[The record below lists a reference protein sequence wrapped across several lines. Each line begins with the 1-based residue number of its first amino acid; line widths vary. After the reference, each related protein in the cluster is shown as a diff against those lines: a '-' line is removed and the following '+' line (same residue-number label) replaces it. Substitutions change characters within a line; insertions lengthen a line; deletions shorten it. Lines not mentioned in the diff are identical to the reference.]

1 MPHTLQKRDPFF
13 DNLKGILIYLVFAG
27 HCLSPYKEENAFCAY
42 LYQLI
47 FSFHMPLFLY
57 ISGYFSKHVT
67 RGAQTAYET
76 LILPAIPFELAYFF
90 LHWVTKADNFYPF
103 LTPIFAYWYLFVLF
117 GYRVLL
123 PYMVKLRAILP
134 ISILLALGVG
144 FNNQIGEYMTLSRFF
159 CLLPFFLLGY
169 YTNSQAMDR
178 LRHASGKLCFLLGL
192 AGVVSL
198 LAVWN
203 GQVIPLDFTLAAPY
217 ENAYG
222 LAGRLFQFA
231 LVILFSVALI
241 RFTPTKES
249 FLTRI
254 GNRTL
259 QIYLLHFYLVSII
272 QIVNPFT
279 QMHLLNAALMLVV
292 PALLTALLSTP
303 LVDVPYRLLIRYTR
317 LLLLKPQPQDS
328 SESPSHP

>member
-27 HCLSPYKEENAFCAY
+27 HCLSPYKEDNAFCAY

-57 ISGYFSKHVT
+57 ISGYFSKNVA
-67 RGAQTAYET
+67 RGAQTAYEA

-90 LHWVTKADNFYPF
+90 LHWVTNADNFYPF

-134 ISILLALGVG
+134 ISLLLALGVG
-144 FNNQIGEYMTLSRFF
+144 FNTQIGEYMTLSRFF
-159 CLLPFFLLGY
+159 CLLPCFLLGY
-169 YTNSQAMDR
+169 YTDSQVMDR
-178 LRHASGKLCFLLGL
+178 MRHANGKLAFLLGL

-198 LAVWN
+198 LVVWN
-203 GQVIPLDFTLAAPY
+203 GDLIPLQFTLADPY
-217 ENAYG
+217 ESVYG
-222 LAGRLFQFA
+222 LAGRLFQFSLA
-231 LVILFSVALI
+231 ILFSLALI

-254 GNRTL
+254 GRRTL
-259 QIYLLHFYLVSII
+259 QIYFLHFYLISVLEM
-272 QIVNPFT
+272 VNPFT
-279 QMHLLNAALMLVV
+279 QMPLLNAVLMLVI
-292 PALLTALLSTP
+292 PAVLTALLATP
-303 LVDVPYRLLIRYTR
+303 VVDVPYQ
-317 LLLLKPQPQDS
+317 LLLRWTRALLLRQPKEETS
-328 SESPSHP
+328 N